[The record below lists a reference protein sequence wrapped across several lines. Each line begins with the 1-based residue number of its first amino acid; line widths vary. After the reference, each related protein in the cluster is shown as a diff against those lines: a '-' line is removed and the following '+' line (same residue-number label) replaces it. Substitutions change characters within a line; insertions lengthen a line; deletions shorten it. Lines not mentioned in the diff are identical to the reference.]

1 MQKEEPVFIS
11 STKTGDTILKK
22 TLCSMMVLGAFAS
35 TAHAQ
40 SSVTIYGIIDASV
53 MTQSNSGTPSAGR
66 TTSFVDA
73 PILPS
78 IYGIKGSEDLGGG
91 LTAGFNLEGGFN
103 AGNGTHNSPGVYQTQ
118 MFGREAKVTLGGEW
132 GTIGAGMQVD
142 PGIVASIAT
151 EPRGLTDSLSMLG
164 YWIDATLFNNFN
176 GGGSLQGGIFDQNA
190 LTYTYAKNGLYVGL
204 EYGFG
209 GVAGSTSAN
218 STQSIGVSYSHA
230 GFIVSGGYT
239 RDVNATA
246 SIGNNSSVID
256 SFGLGYDFGMVAL
269 RGQYDEFK
277 VASPVNGAYPANDV
291 KAWGVGLDWKMSVA
305 NKVNISYYDAKDD
318 GAGFGGKTTEIA
330 LLDIYSLSKR
340 TQLYAQI
347 AEVKADANA
356 GMSAVIGGVGA
367 YVPALSTAGDSTN
380 YFGIGVQ
387 HSF

>member
-1 MQKEEPVFIS
+1 M
-11 STKTGDTILKK
+11 ILKK
-22 TLCSMMVLGAFAS
+22 TLCAMMVLGALAS

-40 SSVTIYGIIDASV
+40 SSVTLYGIIDASI
-53 MTQSNSGTPSAGR
+53 MTQNNSGTPSAGR

-103 AGNGTHNSPGVYQTQ
+103 AGNGTHNSPGVYQSQ
-118 MFGREAKVTLGGEW
+118 MFGREAKVTLGGDW
-132 GTIGAGMQVD
+132 GTVGAGMQVD
-142 PGIVASIAT
+142 PGIIASIAT
-151 EPRGLTDSLSMLG
+151 EPRGLTDSLSMLE
-164 YWIDATLFNNFN
+164 YWIIATVGNNLS

-190 LTYTYAKNGLYVGL
+190 LTYTYAKNGLYVGV

-230 GFIVSGGYT
+230 GFIVSGSYS
-239 RDVNATA
+239 RDENSSPTV
-246 SIGNNSSVID
+246 GGNSSVID
-256 SFGLGYDFGMVAL
+256 DFGLGYDFGMVAL
-269 RGQYDEFK
+269 RGHYAEFK
-277 VASPVNGAYPANDV
+277 SGYTGGNPADDV
-291 KAWGVGLDWKMSVA
+291 KVWGLGMDWKISVP
-305 NKVNISYYDAKDD
+305 NKLNISYYNGKDD
-318 GAGFGGKTTEIA
+318 GPGLGGKTSEIA

-340 TQLYAQI
+340 TQLYAQV

-356 GMSAVIGGVGA
+356 GLSAVIGGVGA
-367 YVPALSTAGDSTN
+367 YVPSAPTYGTTTN
-380 YFGIGVQ
+380 YIGVGVQ